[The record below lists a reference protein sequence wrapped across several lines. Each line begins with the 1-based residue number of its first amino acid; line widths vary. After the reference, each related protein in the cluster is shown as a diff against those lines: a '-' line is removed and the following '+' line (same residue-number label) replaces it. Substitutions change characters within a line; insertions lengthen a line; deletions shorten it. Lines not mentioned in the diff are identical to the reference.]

1 MAAAMEAVRLFRHC
15 PRCATGQPTSI
26 DVRDVGPFRCAAC
39 GFVLYFSPCG
49 AVATIVVRPDGQ
61 ALFVRRAQDP
71 AAGKLGMP
79 GGFVDPGE
87 SAEAAL
93 RREVREEIG
102 LDVDHPEYLCSH
114 PNRYHYRGVTYA
126 TIDLFFVVRI
136 AAVAR
141 PEALDGVE
149 DVVWRDPLSMP
160 LEELAFDS
168 MRAALVHYRTL
179 HPPEE

>member
-1 MAAAMEAVRLFRHC
+1 MNAIRLFRHC
-15 PRCATGQPTSI
+15 PRCATGQPSV
-26 DVRDVGPFRCAAC
+26 DARDVGPFRCAAC

-61 ALFVRRAQDP
+61 ALLVRRAQDP

-79 GGFVDPGE
+79 GGFLDPGE
-87 SAEAAL
+87 SAEEAL

-136 AAVAR
+136 PAAAR

-168 MRAALVHYRTL
+168 MRAALVHYRRL
-179 HPPEE
+179 HGRAG